1 LSFWQ
6 AVVLGIV
13 QGIGEFL
20 PISSSAHLVIVPW
33 LMKWAY
39 AGLTFDVALH
49 VGTLIGV
56 VSYFWRDWLVLL
68 RNGFSRRPGN
78 ERNLFWYLV
87 LATIPGAVIGY
98 VFEKQAETVFRE
110 PLLIGIMLI
119 VMGIVLYAAD
129 RLNLASKGLNQLTLA
144 DALAIGISQALAIIP
159 GVSRAGI
166 TMTCGR
172 FLSLK
177 RETAARFSFLLST
190 PIIFSAGILQL
201 KKLQVADLN
210 IPFITGV
217 AVSALVGY
225 LAIKFLLIYLT
236 RHGFGLFVW
245 YRLLLGILVIIVALT
260 MD

>member
-1 LSFWQ
+1 
-6 AVVLGIV
+6 
-13 QGIGEFL
+13 
-20 PISSSAHLVIVPW
+20 
-33 LMKWAY
+33 MKWAY

-56 VSYFWRDWLVLL
+56 VSYFWRDWLILL
-68 RNGFSRRPGN
+68 RNGFSRRPGK

-98 VFEKQAETVFRE
+98 IFEKQAETVFRE

-119 VMGIVLYAAD
+119 VMGLVLYAAD
-129 RLNLASKGLNQLTLA
+129 RLSLARKDLNQLTLA
-144 DALAIGISQALAIIP
+144 DALGIGLSQALAIIP

-172 FLSLK
+172 LLSLK
-177 RETAARFSFLLST
+177 RETTARFSFLLST

-201 KKLQVADLN
+201 KQLQVADLN

-225 LAIKFLLIYLT
+225 LTIKFLLSYLT

-245 YRLLLGILVIIVALT
+245 YRLLLGIIVIIVALT
-260 MD
+260 RN

>member
-1 LSFWQ
+1 MSFWQ

-56 VSYFWRDWLVLL
+56 VSYFWRDWLILL
-68 RNGFSRRPGN
+68 RNGFSRRPGK

-98 VFEKQAETVFRE
+98 IFEKQAETVFRE

-119 VMGIVLYAAD
+119 VMGLVLYAAD
-129 RLNLASKGLNQLTLA
+129 RLSLARKDLNQLTLA
-144 DALAIGISQALAIIP
+144 DALGIGLSQALAIIP

-172 FLSLK
+172 LLSLK
-177 RETAARFSFLLST
+177 RETTARFSFLLST

-201 KKLQVADLN
+201 KQLQVADLN

-225 LAIKFLLIYLT
+225 LTIKFLLSYLT

-245 YRLLLGILVIIVALT
+245 YRLLLGIIVIIVALT
-260 MD
+260 RN

>member
-1 LSFWQ
+1 M
-6 AVVLGIV
+6 VLGIV

-56 VSYFWRDWLVLL
+56 VSYFWRDWLILL
-68 RNGFSRRPGN
+68 RNGFSRRPGK

-98 VFEKQAETVFRE
+98 IFEKQAETVFRE

-119 VMGIVLYAAD
+119 VMGLVLYAAD
-129 RLNLASKGLNQLTLA
+129 RLSLARKGLNQLTLT
-144 DALAIGISQALAIIP
+144 DALAIGLSQALAIIP

-172 FLSLK
+172 LLSLK
-177 RETAARFSFLLST
+177 RETTARFSFLLST

-201 KKLQVADLN
+201 KQLQVADLN

-225 LAIKFLLIYLT
+225 LTIKFLLSYLT

-245 YRLLLGILVIIVALT
+245 YRLLLGIIVIIVALT
-260 MD
+260 RN

>member
-1 LSFWQ
+1 MSLWQ
-6 AVVLGIV
+6 AVVLGFV

-20 PISSSAHLVIVPW
+20 PISSSAHLVLVPW
-33 LMKWAY
+33 LMKWIY

-49 VGTLIGV
+49 VGTLMAV

-68 RNGFSRRPGN
+68 RDGFSCRPTR
-78 ERNLFWYLV
+78 ERNLFWYLI
-87 LATIPGAVIGY
+87 LATIPGAIFGY
-98 VFEKQAETVFRE
+98 VFEEQAETVFRE

-119 VMGIVLYAAD
+119 VMGLVLYAVD
-129 RLNLASKGLNQLTLA
+129 RWSPVRKGLNQLTLV
-144 DALAIGISQALAIIP
+144 DALGIGISQALAIIP

-172 FLSLK
+172 LLSLK
-177 RETAARFSFLLST
+177 RETSARFSFLLST
-190 PIIFSAGILQL
+190 PIIFGAGVLQL
-201 KKLQVADLN
+201 KQLQVADLN

-225 LAIKFLLIYLT
+225 LAIKFLLSFLT

-245 YRLLLGILVIIVALT
+245 YRLLLGLLVIIVALSRG
-260 MD
+260 

>member
-68 RNGFSRRPGN
+68 RNGFSRRPGK

-98 VFEKQAETVFRE
+98 IFEKQAETVFRE

-119 VMGIVLYAAD
+119 VMGLVLYAAD
-129 RLNLASKGLNQLTLA
+129 RLSLARKDLNQLTLA
-144 DALAIGISQALAIIP
+144 DALGIGLSQALAIIP

-172 FLSLK
+172 LLSLK

-190 PIIFSAGILQL
+190 PIIFCAGILQL
-201 KKLQVADLN
+201 KQLQVADLN
-210 IPFITGV
+210 VPFITGV

-225 LAIKFLLIYLT
+225 LAIKFLLSYLT

-245 YRLLLGILVIIVALT
+245 YRLLLGIIVIIVALT
-260 MD
+260 RN

>member
-1 LSFWQ
+1 MSFWQ

-20 PISSSAHLVIVPW
+20 PISSSAHLVIIPW

-68 RNGFSRRPGN
+68 RNGFSRRPGK

-98 VFEKQAETVFRE
+98 VFEEQAKTVFRE

-129 RLNLASKGLNQLTLA
+129 RLSLARKGLNQLTLA
-144 DALAIGISQALAIIP
+144 DALGIGISQALAIIP

-172 FLSLK
+172 LLSLK

-201 KKLQVADLN
+201 KQLQMADLN
-210 IPFITGV
+210 IPFFTGV
-217 AVSALVGY
+217 VVSALVGY

-245 YRLLLGILVIIVALT
+245 YRLLLGIIVIIVALT
-260 MD
+260 RN

>member
-1 LSFWQ
+1 MSFWQ

-20 PISSSAHLVIVPW
+20 PISSSAHLVIIPW

-68 RNGFSRRPGN
+68 RNGFSRRPGK

-98 VFEKQAETVFRE
+98 VFEEQAKTVFRE

-129 RLNLASKGLNQLTLA
+129 RLSLARKGLNQLTLA
-144 DALAIGISQALAIIP
+144 DALGIGISQALAIIP

-172 FLSLK
+172 LLSLK

-201 KKLQVADLN
+201 KQLQMADLN

-217 AVSALVGY
+217 VVSALVGY

-260 MD
+260 RG